1 MLCVSQLKD
10 STVLR
15 LGSSQDKPSR
25 AGGGRGIEQTE
36 VWPGD
41 HLG

>member
-1 MLCVSQLKD
+1 MLCVSQLKV

-15 LGSSQDKPSR
+15 LGSSQDKPSW
-25 AGGGRGIEQTE
+25 GGGSDQTE